1 MDATFF
7 TTDLDR
13 ALGVFTYDDLPV
25 DPAGDPVRVPSPAF
39 VLALAELLGGDR
51 APCARPLRDAT
62 CRSFPIWDLGPE
74 VSERLAR
81 AGDAEIDALA
91 AAWLA
96 SGDGVEAD
104 AYELALLLAEIRAAL
119 QCCAAGER
127 LFVLL
132 EERAF

>member
-7 TTDLDR
+7 TTDLER

-25 DPAGDPVRVPSPAF
+25 DPAGDPVRVPSPGF
-39 VLALAELLGGDR
+39 VFALIALLGGDR
-51 APCARPLRDAT
+51 ARQARPLRDAT
-62 CRSFPIWDLGPE
+62 CRSFPIWDLGPH

-81 AGDAEIDALA
+81 ADDPEIDTLA

-96 SGDGVEAD
+96 MGEAVDSD
-104 AYELALLLAEIRAAL
+104 AYELALLLGEIRAAL
-119 QCCAAGER
+119 RCRAAGER